1 MSRPLKNDGKELGPR
16 LFVIQVDPTRVH
28 PVTPKANIAVLKKKL
43 KRKPLIITLVVR
55 EQFLNIK

>member
-1 MSRPLKNDGKELGPR
+1 MSRPPKNDGKELGPK

-28 PVTPKANIAVLKKKL
+28 PVTPKSNLTVKKKL
-43 KRKPLIITLVVR
+43 KRKPLIISLVVR